1 MKLSEKLYLAGD
13 TKKAALASTIA
24 GNISKVRTK
33 YNAGGQALVSERA
46 LAKQKEQ
53 KLTESTSNSE
63 HDKEIYDVNFQ
74 QKYISKTQSDA
85 INLAKDVI
93 TYVKNPLTF
102 SQLEVKNKAVFLDEI
117 TTTHGVP
124 YHSDYE
130 KKKKKIETMSD
141 SFLKMDLLYGN
152 EAANIRTK
160 GAKKLWDTLPK
171 DEQKKVVSELTK
183 IKSPLS
189 IGSEKDIYKNKY
201 VIELVEEIK
210 KITK

>member
-1 MKLSEKLYLAGD
+1 MELSKKLYLAGD

-24 GNISKVRTK
+24 ANISKVRTK
-33 YNAGGQALVSERA
+33 YNAGGQGLIAERA
-46 LAKQKEQ
+46 LAKQQEQ

-63 HDKEIYDVNFQ
+63 HDKEIYDVSFQ
-74 QKYISKTQSDA
+74 QKYVSKTQSDA

-102 SQLEVKNKAVFLDEI
+102 SRLETKDKAIFLDEI

-124 YHSDYE
+124 YHDDYE
-130 KKKKKIETMSD
+130 KKKKKIEAMSD

-152 EAANIRTK
+152 EAANVRTK
-160 GAKKLWDTLPK
+160 GAKKLWNTLPE

-183 IKSPLS
+183 IKSPLLT
-189 IGSEKDIYKNKY
+189 GSEKDIYKNKY
-201 VIELVEEIK
+201 VIELVEKIK